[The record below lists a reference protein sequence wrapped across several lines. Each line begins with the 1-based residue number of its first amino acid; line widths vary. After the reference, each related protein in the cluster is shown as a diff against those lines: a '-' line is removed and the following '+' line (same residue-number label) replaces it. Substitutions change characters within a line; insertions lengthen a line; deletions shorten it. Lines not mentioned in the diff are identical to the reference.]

1 MQVKDRLALVT
12 GGSRGIGAA
21 ISLLLAEQGWEVL
34 VNYRSDVAAARAVVS
49 SIEQRGGQARAI
61 QADVGAETE
70 ILRMF
75 EQIPRLHGLV
85 NNAGITGGFSPVQ
98 DLSAEVA
105 RRVLEVNVLGTM
117 LCCREALR
125 RMTAGA
131 AIVNVSS
138 IAARTGSPREYCHY
152 AASKGAVESFTVGLA
167 REVADR
173 GIRVNCVAPG
183 LVDTEIHAAGGRPGR
198 VAEIGPRL
206 PLGRA
211 ARAEEIARGVAWL
224 LSPEASYAT
233 GTLLALNGGA

>member
-1 MQVKDRLALVT
+1 MRLA
-12 GGSRGIGAA
+12 
-21 ISLLLAEQGWEVL
+21 EHGWDVL
-34 VNYRSDVAAARAVVS
+34 VNYQRDAEAAGRVVEAVRALGRQARAV
-49 SIEQRGGQARAI
+49 
-61 QADVGAETE
+61 QADVGVEGD

-75 EQIPRLHGLV
+75 ADIPHLEALV
-85 NNAGITGGFSPVQ
+85 NNAGITGGFSLVQ
-98 DLSAEVA
+98 DLETEVA
-105 RRVLEVNVLGTM
+105 RRVLDVNVLGTM

-125 RMTAGA
+125 RMGPGG
-131 AIVNVSS
+131 AIVNLSS

-152 AASKGAVESFTVGLA
+152 AATKGAVETFTVGLA
-167 REVADR
+167 REVAER

-183 LVDTEIHAAGGRPGR
+183 LVDTEIHAAGGRPHR

-233 GTLLALNGGA
+233 GTILSLTGGA